1 MIGCLLL
8 LLFHRVD
15 ICICSWRL
23 SRGNASQHYQHI
35 ELLASTSIYT
45 ERNESMNE
53 VPVVAEKTR
62 ILVVDDAADTRLL
75 LNLRLQREGY
85 EVFTASSG
93 TEALEM
99 IQKEGLPHLVLLD
112 IMMPGMD
119 GFAVASELRRMGD
132 ISIIFLSALSDTD
145 TKVEG
150 LNRFAED
157 YVTKPFDFTEL
168 SARIRRVLLRVATD
182 QNADPEQAIDDRLA
196 INFAQQY
203 AILDGAQITLT
214 PTENRLVHILYNNRG
229 RVLSPGFLLAKAWDP
244 VRRGTVESLWVH
256 MRRLRSKIEPDA
268 DNPRYV
274 VTVRGQGYCLPQRIN
289 TPEGEENQM

>member
-1 MIGCLLL
+1 
-8 LLFHRVD
+8 
-15 ICICSWRL
+15 
-23 SRGNASQHYQHI
+23 
-35 ELLASTSIYT
+35 
-45 ERNESMNE
+45 MNE
-53 VPVVAEKTR
+53 VPIVPEKTR

-93 TEALEM
+93 TEALEI

-203 AILDGAQITLT
+203 AILDGNQITLT
-214 PTENRLVHILYNNRG
+214 PTENRLVHILFNNRG

-268 DNPRYV
+268 DNPRYI

-289 TPEGEENQM
+289 TPDGEENQM

>member
-1 MIGCLLL
+1 
-8 LLFHRVD
+8 
-15 ICICSWRL
+15 
-23 SRGNASQHYQHI
+23 
-35 ELLASTSIYT
+35 
-45 ERNESMNE
+45 MNE

-93 TEALEM
+93 TEALEI

-203 AILDGAQITLT
+203 AILDGTQITLT
-214 PTENRLVHILYNNRG
+214 PTENRLLHILFNNRG

-289 TPEGEENQM
+289 TPDGEENQM

>member
-1 MIGCLLL
+1 
-8 LLFHRVD
+8 
-15 ICICSWRL
+15 
-23 SRGNASQHYQHI
+23 
-35 ELLASTSIYT
+35 
-45 ERNESMNE
+45 MNE
-53 VPVVAEKTR
+53 VPVVPEKTR

-203 AILDGAQITLT
+203 AILDGNQITLT
-214 PTENRLVHILYNNRG
+214 PTENRLVHILFNNRG

-268 DNPRYV
+268 DNPRYI

-289 TPEGEENQM
+289 TPDGKENQM

>member
-1 MIGCLLL
+1 
-8 LLFHRVD
+8 
-15 ICICSWRL
+15 
-23 SRGNASQHYQHI
+23 
-35 ELLASTSIYT
+35 
-45 ERNESMNE
+45 MNE
-53 VPVVAEKTR
+53 VPVVPEKTR

-85 EVFTASSG
+85 EVITASSG
-93 TEALEM
+93 AEALEL

-182 QNADPEQAIDDRLA
+182 QNADPEQAIDSRLA

-203 AILDGAQITLT
+203 AILDGQQITLT
-214 PTENRLVHILYNNRG
+214 PTENRLVHILFNNRG

-256 MRRLRSKIEPDA
+256 MRRLRSKIEPDP

-289 TPEGEENQM
+289 TPDGEENQM

>member
-1 MIGCLLL
+1 
-8 LLFHRVD
+8 
-15 ICICSWRL
+15 
-23 SRGNASQHYQHI
+23 
-35 ELLASTSIYT
+35 
-45 ERNESMNE
+45 MNE

-157 YVTKPFDFTEL
+157 YVTKPFDFSEL

-203 AILDGAQITLT
+203 AILDGNQITLT
-214 PTENRLVHILYNNRG
+214 PTENRLVHILFNNRG

-268 DNPRYV
+268 DNPRYI

-289 TPEGEENQM
+289 TPDGEENRM

>member
-1 MIGCLLL
+1 M
-8 LLFHRVD
+8 
-15 ICICSWRL
+15 
-23 SRGNASQHYQHI
+23 
-35 ELLASTSIYT
+35 
-45 ERNESMNE
+45 MNE
-53 VPVVAEKTR
+53 VPVVPEKTR

-93 TEALEM
+93 TEALEI

-203 AILDGAQITLT
+203 AILDGNQITLT
-214 PTENRLVHILYNNRG
+214 PTENRLVHILFNNRG

-268 DNPRYV
+268 DNPRYI

-289 TPEGEENQM
+289 TPDGEENQM